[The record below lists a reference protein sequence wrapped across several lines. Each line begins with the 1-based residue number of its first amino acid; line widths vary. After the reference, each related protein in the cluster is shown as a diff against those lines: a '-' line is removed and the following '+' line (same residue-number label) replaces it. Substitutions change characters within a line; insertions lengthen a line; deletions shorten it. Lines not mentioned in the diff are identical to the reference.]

1 MRNQNTSY
9 YINYKI
15 AFIILFFYIYKTR
28 FYTVAQ
34 TDPELTVGQVC
45 LKLKF
50 FCLHV
55 QDAEITRCEL
65 LCLAVFSF
73 CFIFFFLQ
81 AVLVLPVEVSFVYM
95 LNRKCFV
102 PSYTS
107 PQE

>member
-9 YINYKI
+9 YINYKT

-34 TDPELTVGQVC
+34 TDPELTVAQVC
-45 LKLKF
+45 LKLKL

-55 QDAEITRCEL
+55 QGAELPGVSCCAWL
-65 LCLAVFSF
+65 FFVSVSFS
-73 CFIFFFLQ
+73 FLQ

-95 LNRKCFV
+95 LNHKCFV

-107 PQE
+107 PQ

>member
-9 YINYKI
+9 YFNYKI

-45 LKLKF
+45 LKLEL

-55 QDAEITRCEL
+55 QGAEITRCEL
-65 LCLAVFSF
+65 LCLAVFSL
-73 CFIFFFLQ
+73 CFIFLFTGSLSV
-81 AVLVLPVEVSFVYM
+81 AVEVSFVYM

-102 PSYTS
+102 PSCTS